1 MKSCPH
7 ASWPPALCAIGGTL
21 ARAGVRAVA
30 IFPPGGGPW
39 SRKRVRQASAMRAA
53 RHRLGA
59 DQPSVH
65 QGATGAQGVFTLDF
79 ATFAARLIS
88 QNRWMS
94 ASKLKQYAS
103 TFERARA
110 EYGVAPEVIT
120 AFWGLETDFGGYQ
133 GDFNTLNSIATLAHD
148 CRRPELFRPQLIALG
163 QLIDLG
169 VVPRNVTGAWAGEI
183 GQVQV
188 LPEDYLTKG
197 RDGDGD
203 GRIKLKTSAPD
214 AIMTAANFLQSL
226 GWRANEPWL
235 IEVEVPAEMEWY
247 DAGLHTSLPVSEWQA
262 RGVAGR
268 SGALPASAETHLLL
282 PMGRK
287 GPAFLAY
294 PNFRVFLEWNQSL
307 TYVTT
312 AAYFATR
319 LGGAPRFDTGN
330 PEPGLNQNA
339 DEGAA
344 EEAQRRR
351 VRCRQDRRH
360 SRRRHARRGA
370 QGTAA
375 ARHACRRVA
384 DGETAERALDARW
397 RGGRTDRAGRR
408 FQPRRLCGGQ
418 KRPDGSAASDA
429 TSFCRLAMV
438 IASSAAA
445 EGRVASSSR

>member
-1 MKSCPH
+1 MKWHARTILSALALGATAAPSLAQASCGGDF
-7 ASWPPALCAIGGTL
+7 AAWRRAMVEEARTAGVGDAGLRAIG
-21 ARAGVRAVA
+21 
-30 IFPPGGGPW
+30 
-39 SRKRVRQASAMRAA
+39 SAQISQSV
-53 RHRLGA
+53 LKA
-59 DQPSVH
+59 DRR
-65 QGATGAQGVFTLDF
+65 QGVFTLDF
-79 ATFAARLIS
+79 KTFAERLIS
-88 QNRWMS
+88 QNRMDVGK
-94 ASKLKQYAS
+94 SKLRQYAS
-103 TFERARA
+103 TFQRAKS
-110 EYGVAPEVIT
+110 EYGVAPEVIA

-133 GDFNTLNSIATLAHD
+133 GDFNTLNAITTLAHD

-169 VVPRNVTGAWAGEI
+169 VVPPNVTGAWAGEI

-203 GRIKLKTSAPD
+203 GQVKLKTSAPD
-214 AIMTAANFLQSL
+214 AIITAANFLQSL

-235 IEVEVPAEMEWY
+235 IEVKVPAEMEWA
-247 DAGLHTSLPVSEWQA
+247 DAGLHTSLPVSGWQA

-330 PEPGLNQNA
+330 PEPGLDQNQMKALQRKLNA
-339 DEGAA
+339 DGFDVGKIDGILGAGTRDA
-344 EEAQRRR
+344 VRKEQQRLGMPA
-351 VRCRQDRRH
+351 D
-360 SRRRHARRGA
+360 AWP
-370 QGTAA
+370 TAKLLN
-375 ARHACRRVA
+375 
-384 DGETAERALDARW
+384 AL
-397 RGGRTDRAGRR
+397 
-408 FQPRRLCGGQ
+408 
-418 KRPDGSAASDA
+418 
-429 TSFCRLAMV
+429 
-438 IASSAAA
+438 
-445 EGRVASSSR
+445 